1 MSRSDKTGFRRYLPL
16 LALVLV
22 LALAA
27 AFVWL
32 LPAIKKTFPATST
45 IAQTYA
51 PTYKTIA
58 ELDPETLETV
68 TVTHLGEDPYT
79 LVNQDG
85 ILSLQS
91 EDGSLEPINTTVSD
105 NFIKYATTIYVEDTL
120 AEDAADLADQ
130 LSAMGL
136 IPPQITATA
145 VFADGSKVTILLGS
159 TMLDTTYHYYMWS
172 GDNGLY
178 LCNTGVYETFENT
191 ADMLRSITQ
200 PPIIASLVESVNIE
214 HAGETPIVCSLET
227 DEDDAVQGTL
237 QSPYAYPMQAQAA
250 KALLSA
256 VDSFRL
262 GARLRPMTDETR
274 SLYGFDTPEAVVT
287 INQRGGQFSQV
298 SDSGALSYF
307 TLEPSSVTL
316 TLGNADGEFF
326 RYCEYEG
333 NSYRVS
339 AFLVNAFL
347 TADAADY
354 AATNPA
360 DLGADT
366 LTGITVQTGDGTLEI
381 RASYVENVLP
391 NNELEYDEYG
401 NIVYTT
407 EVTANGEPVTVE
419 AFEELVARLQ
429 QMSVSGTL
437 DSETAPVGTPLWR
450 MALETAQGENRRLA
464 AYPMDAFNDVL
475 AVDGV
480 AVHYISK
487 EALEIALGEFS
498 ALLTPVSP

>member
-1 MSRSDKTGFRRYLPL
+1 MSRENKTGFRRYLPL
-16 LALVLV
+16 LLLALA

-32 LPAIKKTFPATST
+32 LPAIKKTFPAKST
-45 IAQTYA
+45 VLQTYS
-51 PTYKTIA
+51 PTYQTVA
-58 ELDPETLETV
+58 ELNPETLETI
-68 TVTHLGEDPYT
+68 TVTHLGETPYT

-85 ILSLQS
+85 ILSLRTASGGLEAISSTIS
-91 EDGSLEPINTTVSD
+91 E

-120 AEDAADLADQ
+120 AQDAADMADQ
-130 LSAMGL
+130 LPAMGL
-136 IPPQITATA
+136 DPPQITATA
-145 VFADGSKVTILLGS
+145 VFSDGSEVTIQLGT

-172 GDNGLY
+172 GDSGLY
-178 LCNTGVYETFENT
+178 LCNTGVYETFENA
-191 ADMLRSITQ
+191 ADMLRTVTQ
-200 PPIIASLVESVNIE
+200 PPIIASLVDGVSIQR
-214 HAGETPIVCSLET
+214 AGETPIVCTLQT
-227 DEDDAVQGTL
+227 DEDGAVQGEL
-237 QSPYAYPMQAQAA
+237 QSPYVYPMQSQAA
-250 KALLSA
+250 EALLSA

-262 GARLRPMTDETR
+262 GSRLQSLTDETL

-287 INQRGGQFSQV
+287 ISQRGGQFSQV

-333 NSYRVS
+333 TCYRVS

-347 TADAADY
+347 TADAGDY
-354 AATNPA
+354 TATNPA
-360 DLGADT
+360 DMGAET
-366 LTGITVQTGDGTLEI
+366 LAGITVQTGDGTLDV
-381 RASYVENVLP
+381 RASYVETVLP
-391 NNELEYDEYG
+391 NNDLETDEYG
-401 NIVYTT
+401 NVVYTT
-407 EVTANGEPVTVE
+407 EVTANGETVSAE
-419 AFEELVARLQ
+419 AFEELVSRLQ

-437 DSETAPVGTPLWR
+437 PSETAPVGTPLWR
-450 MALETAQGENRRLA
+450 MALETTPGTNRRLA

-475 AVDGV
+475 AVDGI

-498 ALLTPVSP
+498 ALLQPAAP